1 MKYFTFFLQ
10 KGWLLNNRDG
20 ELEYDESA
28 PGCLTVRRGNA
39 GMRLFCLADNIR
51 SDGFLHGCVH
61 GACHPQPDRPGEGA
75 PGSGIL
81 CRFREEAP
89 AAGTRTVLH
98 AIAAG
103 DYGPAAG
110 GELHRESS
118 FVCTL
123 ASSGSRWRLD
133 ASHPDRIIVDNVTA
147 QERIVILNINNR
159 WSLS

>member
-75 PGSGIL
+75 PGCGIL
-81 CRFREEAP
+81 CRFREEA
-89 AAGTRTVLH
+89 
-98 AIAAG
+98 
-103 DYGPAAG
+103 PAAG